1 MEAVS
6 FLNLHFIEMS
16 ITSREEPVKQ
26 LWKLIRKIIT
36 KTDFTEWFISND
48 S

>member
-1 MEAVS
+1 MPHAQNKTSSIMEAVS

-26 LWKLIRKIIT
+26 L
-36 KTDFTEWFISND
+36 
-48 S
+48 